1 MSEFTDFLGVGWSFP
16 PKFNRQSGQ
25 VEMRTNEQD
34 IEDSLQI
41 LLSTIP
47 GERIMRPDYGCNL
60 EELLFNPINLSLTTY
75 VSDLIRTAILYHEP
89 RIDVD
94 KIDFSETDPLE
105 GEVRIQID
113 YRVRATNSRRNF
125 VFPFY
130 KGEGSI
136 K

>member
-16 PKFNRQSGQ
+16 PKFNRDSAQ
-25 VEMRTNEQD
+25 VEMRSNEED
-34 IEDSLQI
+34 IDESLQI

-75 VSDLIRTAILYHEP
+75 ISDLIRTAILYHEP
-89 RIDVD
+89 RIDVE
-94 KIDFSETDPLE
+94 KIDFSESDPLE

-113 YRVRATNSRRNF
+113 YKVRATNSRKNL

-130 KGEGSI
+130 KGEGSL

>member
-34 IEDSLQI
+34 IEESLQI

-47 GERIMRPDYGCNL
+47 GERIMRPNYGCNL